1 MVDQGLKK
9 AILQTI
15 KYSDHFHFPLTLT
28 EFHQRL
34 IGYRISKSSLSA
46 SLNSLIKSN
55 LLSQKNNYYFL
66 PQKSSLVKRRGLYAR
81 LSIPLY
87 TYAQSLLP
95 TLTHISSVRGIFLTG
110 SLAMSNTDG
119 HDDIDLMI
127 ITAPGKL
134 WTTRLLLTIY
144 TTLLGLRRTRNTKNI
159 MGKLCLNLYLT
170 TSSLT
175 IPIPKRSLYSAYELV
190 QIVPLYDPNNTH
202 AELLAS
208 NSWIKSYLPNFPIP
222 KRGSRIHG
230 FTGLRVYES
239 LFESIAYHL
248 QYLYMKPRI
257 TREYISRDA
266 AFFHPR
272 NPGEKVSSLITKLK

>member
-1 MVDQGLKK
+1 MVDQELKK

-28 EFHQRL
+28 ELHQRL

-66 PQKSSLVKRRGLYAR
+66 PQKSTLVKRRGLYAR

-95 TLTHISSVRGIFLTG
+95 TLTRISSVRGIFLTG

-127 ITAPGKL
+127 ITASGKL
-134 WTTRLLLTIY
+134 WTTRLLLTVY
-144 TTLLGLRRTRNTKNI
+144 TTLLGLRRTRNASNI

-175 IPIPKRSLYSAYELV
+175 IPISKRSIYSAYELI
-190 QIVPLYDPNNTH
+190 QIVPLYDPHNLH
-202 AELLAS
+202 AQLLTS
-208 NSWIKSYLPNFPIP
+208 NPWVNDYLPNYPMP
-222 KRGSRIHG
+222 KSTTHQIS
-230 FTGLRVYES
+230 FMQYPMYEK
-239 LFESIAYHL
+239 LFYHF

-257 TREYISRDA
+257 TREYITLDA
-266 AFFHPR
+266 AFFHP
-272 NPGEKVSSLITKLK
+272 NDPAPKV